1 METSKVQNL
10 EFYRSRRSR
19 RLRSRV
25 EMLQSQLLQ
34 AVIALEF
41 PKKRVDEVGV
51 ANTIRVYERMVWDL
65 RARLDTWLKDA

>member
-1 METSKVQNL
+1 MKTSKVQNL
-10 EFYRSRRSR
+10 ELYRSRRSR

-51 ANTIRVYERMVWDL
+51 ANTRRVYERMVGDI

>member
-1 METSKVQNL
+1 MKTSKVQNL
-10 EFYRSRRSR
+10 ELYRSRRSR

-51 ANTIRVYERMVWDL
+51 ANTRRVYERMVGDL